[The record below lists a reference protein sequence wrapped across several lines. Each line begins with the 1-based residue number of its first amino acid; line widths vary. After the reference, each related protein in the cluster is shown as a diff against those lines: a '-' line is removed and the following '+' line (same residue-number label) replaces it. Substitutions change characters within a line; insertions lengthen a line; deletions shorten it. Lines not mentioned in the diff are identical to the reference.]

1 MDCDDCCAS
10 GAVFLQLGAVP
21 TRYAYMSFFD
31 LDLGILLVVV
41 KTDGDFSIRWETEA
55 SSSTT

>member
-1 MDCDDCCAS
+1 
-10 GAVFLQLGAVP
+10 
-21 TRYAYMSFFD
+21 MSFFD